1 MSPLS
6 ILLIVLAAAGIWAIV
21 ELALTLRKA
30 RTTLDEVSHSATEA
44 IDQATP
50 VIAKL
55 DGVVDELQPALREVT
70 PLVEKIEDT
79 LDEANTGLGKVNN
92 ILGDVS
98 SATHGVS
105 SVGESASRIIDTA
118 TSAAVGVVSKV
129 ASFGGITIP
138 EGQQLIGKGTPE
150 EQESEAQDGADK
162 AEEQPA
168 RKGGYVTY
176 APVTPEGD
184 EE

>member
-6 ILLIVLAAAGIWAIV
+6 ILLLVLVAAGVWAVV

-70 PLVEKIEDT
+70 PIVEKLGET
-79 LDEANTGLGKVNN
+79 MDEANTSLNRVNG

-105 SVGESASRIIDTA
+105 SVGESASRILDTA

-150 EQESEAQDGADK
+150 QQEVEPVAEKAPEA
-162 AEEQPA
+162 PA
-168 RKGGYVTY
+168 RKAGYVTY
-176 APVTPEGD
+176 APVAQASD